1 MHHVVMHE
9 AKNDLTRQLICEV
22 KADLIIL
29 HADLSCVEAR
39 GSVAE
44 CGLAPDLIFV
54 ALQISGLRL
63 TTVVECGWHS
73 ACSAW

>member
-9 AKNDLTRQLICEV
+9 AKNNLTRQLICEV

-39 GSVAE
+39 
-44 CGLAPDLIFV
+44 
-54 ALQISGLRL
+54 
-63 TTVVECGWHS
+63 
-73 ACSAW
+73 